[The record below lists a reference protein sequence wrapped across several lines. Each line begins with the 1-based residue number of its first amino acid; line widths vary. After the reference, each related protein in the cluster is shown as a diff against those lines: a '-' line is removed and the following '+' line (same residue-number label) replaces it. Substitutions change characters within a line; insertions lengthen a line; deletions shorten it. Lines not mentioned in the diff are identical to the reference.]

1 MQQAWIEDPMEGGPL
16 SKEKDLPRRFSE
28 TLQSRH
34 DDGWFRPS
42 GVVPKPKRGGY
53 GVAPVA
59 EADEVKTSEG
69 RMPGADRALFTG

>member
-1 MQQAWIEDPMEGGPL
+1 MQQAWIKDPMEGGIL
-16 SKEKDLPRRFSE
+16 SKERYLPRRFSE

-42 GVVPKPKRGGY
+42 GVVPKPKRGGC
-53 GVAPVA
+53 GVAPTA

-69 RMPGADRALFTG
+69 RKPRADRALFTG